1 MSSSMSQLFNI
12 KTINVKGQMIRVG
25 IRPGKPHLTPLLI
38 CNGIGASMELVFSF
52 VEQLHPDLEVIAF
65 DVPGVGGSPS
75 PMFPYTFEG
84 MARTVDHMLDSL
96 EYEKVCVIG
105 VSWGGF
111 LAQQFARDYP
121 KRCKKLILA
130 ATSCG
135 IGMVMPSP
143 KVLTLMASPL
153 RYTNPNHMA
162 KIAPDIY
169 GGAFRRNQELCTA
182 YASKMKAKNSPL
194 GYYYQTTA
202 VYFWSSMFWLHELTQ
217 PTLVLAGND
226 DPLIPLINMK
236 FIARQI
242 PGAELHVF
250 DDGHLF
256 IVTAAEATARLVNRF
271 LNEERHKTV
280 MHPLER
286 FSQKE
291 KSDLEVA

>member
-1 MSSSMSQLFNI
+1 MSSSMSPQFNI
-12 KTINVKGQMIRVG
+12 RTIDVKGQKIRTGV
-25 IRPGKPHLTPLLI
+25 RPGKPHLTPLLI
-38 CNGIGASMELVFSF
+38 FNGIGASMELVFPF

-75 PMFPYTFEG
+75 PKFPYRFDG
-84 MARTVDHMLDSL
+84 MAGTVARMLDSL
-96 EYEKVCVIG
+96 NYEKVCVIG

-121 KRCKKLILA
+121 DRCKKLILA

-135 IGMVMPSP
+135 IGMVTPSP
-143 KVLTLMASPL
+143 KVMALMASPL

-169 GGAFRRNQELCTA
+169 GGVFRRNKELCTA
-182 YASKMKAKNSPL
+182 YASKMKAKSSAL

-202 VYFWSSMFWLHELTQ
+202 VYFWSSVLWLHELTQ
-217 PTLVLAGND
+217 PTMVLAGND

-236 FIARQI
+236 FIAKQI

-250 DDGHLF
+250 EDGHLF
-256 IVTAAEATARLVNRF
+256 IVTAAEATAKLVNRF

-280 MHPLER
+280 MHPPAV
-286 FSQKE
+286 KE
-291 KSDLEVA
+291 LKRDHHAVA